1 MILLREILN
10 RFVYSWS
17 MSLNCFCSEKQQIFL
32 ESFLKKTC
40 YCLLVLRM
48 VVIISYVA
56 GYLFSCK
63 MQAFSSSSIMII
75 IAQISMSILKKYLYK
90 RWFSANKIFPL

>member
-1 MILLREILN
+1 
-10 RFVYSWS
+10 
-17 MSLNCFCSEKQQIFL
+17 MSLNCLCSEKQEIFL

-40 YCLLVLRM
+40 YGLPLLRI

-63 MQAFSSSSIMII
+63 IQAFSSSSIMII
-75 IAQISMSILKKYLYK
+75 IAQNIHVDLEGI
-90 RWFSANKIFPL
+90 AV

>member
-10 RFVYSWS
+10 RFVYSWC
-17 MSLNCFCSEKQQIFL
+17 MSLNCSEKQEIFL
-32 ESFLKKTC
+32 ELFLKKTC

-56 GYLFSCK
+56 GYLFICK

-75 IAQISMSILKKYLYK
+75 IAQISMSILKEYLYK
-90 RWFSANKIFPL
+90 RWFSPNTIFPL